1 MGLIF
6 KATVFVHNP
15 YTCTIPKF
23 TTHYTLIANGRTSE
37 IATGKIPPK
46 LLKSNTRTVVEV
58 SIAVHEIGS
67 LKMDWRYNA
76 MAKVQYKVANAL
88 DKLKYEITDV
98 DLEGITREGFIF
110 KAKLLVENP
119 FTRDIPTSTISYTF
133 KINERVIATGTIPPK
148 SLKAN
153 VKTKMEVPIEIAY
166 KNIPNLGKELY
177 IILAE
182 TYVIKCEL
190 DLVLTFI
197 GEQCILLTIKGEK
210 KVPSKSQL
218 GKMLINSWKEKI
230 KDVKMVSYAKRL
242 V

>member
-1 MGLIF
+1 MQDI
-6 KATVFVHNP
+6 V
-15 YTCTIPKF
+15 C
-23 TTHYTLIANGRTSE
+23 
-37 IATGKIPPK
+37 
-46 LLKSNTRTVVEV
+46 
-58 SIAVHEIGS
+58 
-67 LKMDWRYNA
+67 NA